1 MKWCIVSTSLQG
13 KVAIVT
19 GGGTGIGLG
28 IARVLAAKGV
38 KLVLVQRRFEMLE
51 RAARELDSVEVL
63 PLAVD
68 IRSPQAV
75 ADMVQAAMDRFG
87 KIDILVNNASV
98 TGTPALAPVLD
109 CPPSKVDD
117 IIDINLKGT
126 FYCSQAVARRMVA
139 AGRGGN
145 IVHISSVGAYAAQE
159 FGSLYCATKAGQASL
174 AQGMALELAPYSI
187 RVNAIAPGDIYTE
200 ASANITEQKVG
211 VGGHERYVR
220 ITPLGRRGSPEDIGH
235 AVAYLVSDEAG
246 FVTGSTLL
254 VDGGFLAY

>member
-1 MKWCIVSTSLQG
+1 MSTSLQG

-28 IARVLAAKGV
+28 IARVLASKGV
-38 KLVLVQRRFEMLE
+38 KLVLVQRRIELVE
-51 RAARELDSVEVL
+51 RAAKQLDNVET
-63 PLAVD
+63 LALATD
-68 IRSPQAV
+68 IRSPKAV
-75 ADMVQAAMDRFG
+75 EEMVQASMDRFG
-87 KIDILVNNASV
+87 QIDILINNASV
-98 TGTPALAPVLD
+98 TGTPALGPVLD

-126 FYCSQAVARRMVA
+126 FYCSQAVAQRMVA

-174 AQGMALELAPYSI
+174 AQGMALELAPYRI
-187 RVNAIAPGDIYTE
+187 RVNAVAPGDIYTE
-200 ASANITEQKVG
+200 ASANITEDKVD
-211 VGGHERYVR
+211 VGGHQRYDR

-254 VDGGFLAY
+254 VDGGFLSY